1 MSSYSYI
8 HIRVESTTL
17 PDGNYELVLEQEE
30 EHRGT
35 QANWIEAEKAPN
47 QSSEEPKASSA
58 QEGKPRSMQ
67 LIVIPIDSCI

>member
-47 QSSEEPKASSA
+47 QSSEEPKANSE
-58 QEGKPRSMQ
+58 QEGKPRSMTH
-67 LIVIPIDSCI
+67 LSNYMHSI